1 MVIHPVTARERE
13 MCAVADPGGAHGATP
28 LRTKIFLISCSFS
41 GKIWQICM
49 LAPPPTRNPGSAPG
63 VATYTPVLEFF
74 FLPSWYII
82 TQSSL
87 LNYFKLAQLD

>member
-1 MVIHPVTARERE
+1 MVTRPVTARERE
-13 MCAVADPGGAHGATP
+13 MCAVVVDPGGAHGAP
-28 LRTKIFLISCSFS
+28 PYGPKVFLISCSSF
-41 GKIWQICM
+41 GEH
-49 LAPPPTRNPGSAPG
+49 LVNLYAGAPSYEESAPD

-87 LNYFKLAQLD
+87 LNYFN